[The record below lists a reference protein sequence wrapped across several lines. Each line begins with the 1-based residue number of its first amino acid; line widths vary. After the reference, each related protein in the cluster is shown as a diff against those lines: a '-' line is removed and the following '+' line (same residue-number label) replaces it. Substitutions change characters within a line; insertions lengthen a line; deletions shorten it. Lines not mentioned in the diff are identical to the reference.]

1 MQATNWLG
9 EPFASKNSKIFLD
22 RKVAKRLLYAAQE
35 AFPYEYSALL
45 IGKGATI
52 TDFLSMPISA
62 DKHAFS
68 WDGPAFF
75 KAIGDIRKRHLQWL
89 GVLHTHPHTAPI
101 PSARDVAGWHYPSLS
116 YWIVSLALDVPDWRV
131 YQWQDGGF
139 VGRDYTLTDAT
150 EVADTSSADSASSP
164 KNS

>member
-1 MQATNWLG
+1 MQAANWLG

-52 TDFLSMPISA
+52 TDFISMPISA

-68 WDGPAFF
+68 WDGPTFF
-75 KAIGDIRKRHLQWL
+75 KSISDIRQRHLQWL

-150 EVADTSSADSASSP
+150 EVADTSSADSVSSP

>member
-52 TDFLSMPISA
+52 TDFISMPISA

-68 WDGPAFF
+68 WDGPTFF
-75 KAIGDIRKRHLQWL
+75 KAISDIRQHHLQWL

-139 VGRDYTLTDAT
+139 VGCDYTLTDAT
-150 EVADTSSADSASSP
+150 EVTDTSSADSVSSP